1 MNQVTRAAA
10 NALAIC
16 HFSFL
21 PLFMYCHYRI
31 SESLRL
37 PQAACSLHLVAGGL
51 QRSRIPLSCKERSS
65 RNAFGSTPGSPRPTY
80 SPSHNSRTA
89 ARPGSPP
96 HARARVAPRSV
107 HYDAVPAEATK
118 EEATVQIWPGLAPLC
133 GSTCLSGV
141 GLGLG
146 YGWAPPVNSTQS
158 LEAHR
163 PPVVLRAPWPLQP

>member
-65 RNAFGSTPGSPRPTY
+65 RNAFGSTPGSPRPMY

-107 HYDAVPAEATK
+107 HYE
-118 EEATVQIWPGLAPLC
+118 GLRSLILSCASNLI
-133 GSTCLSGV
+133 STHL
-141 GLGLG
+141 
-146 YGWAPPVNSTQS
+146 ARS
-158 LEAHR
+158 LVE
-163 PPVVLRAPWPLQP
+163 PNLRHD